1 LDDDVPELSL
11 PHGVALPAPSLLWVA
26 SLSSDE
32 DDDDEVLV
40 PQTPLASAK
49 DDVSGLVLDTIDV
62 RHDEKVPPGPCGSLF
77 AASTL
82 GDKEGM
88 KVGQGD
94 R

>member
-11 PHGVALPAPSLLWVA
+11 PHGVALPASSLLWVA

-32 DDDDEVLV
+32 DDNDEVLV

-62 RHDEKVPPGPCGSLF
+62 RHDEKVPPGPCGHV
-77 AASTL
+77 AASL
-82 GDKEGM
+82 LLPL
-88 KVGQGD
+88 
-94 R
+94 